1 MLYNL
6 MYNDNVKRTV
16 IPIKKDTTIAE
27 LNNPLD
33 VPEKGHRHVW
43 SFFCVLTVFISSLFC
58 CITI

>member
-1 MLYNL
+1 MFNF
-6 MYNDNVKRTV
+6 NNNNVKRAV
-16 IPIKKDTTIAE
+16 IPIKKNATIVE

>member
-1 MLYNL
+1 